1 MKALLAALF
10 PFFYH
15 WPQQTPTTLR
25 KDLIAA
31 FTGAIVVLP
40 QGIAFATIAG
50 MPPEYGL
57 YAGIVPAII
66 AALYGSSWHLVSG
79 PTTAASIVLFS
90 VLSNFATPGTQ
101 QYIALALT
109 LTFIVGITQLLMGMA
124 RLGTLVNFIS
134 HSVIIGFTTG
144 AALLIATSQTK
155 NFFGLSIP
163 AGSEFFQTW
172 HYLAIHIED
181 MNPLVTLVGFVTL
194 VSGILAK
201 RYFKAVPYMLTAMLV
216 GSLVAFVLNQWLG
229 QENTGIT
236 TVGALPQSL
245 PPLSSPSFDLGIWRD
260 LLLASFAVTLFALT
274 EAVSI
279 SRALALKS
287 GQQIDSNQEFIG
299 QGLSNI
305 FGSFFSSYVA
315 TGSFNRSAVNYEA
328 GAQTPMAGVFA
339 GILLLVAVLL
349 IAPLVAYLPHAAMA
363 GVLFLVAY
371 GLIDWKHIKEILQV
385 SRGETWI
392 LGTTVAATLL
402 FDLEIAI
409 LVGVLFSLMAYLYRT
424 SKPRIISRVPNPNEA
439 GRHFTTDGNLPEC
452 PQLKILRIDGSLFFG
467 AVPHVQTVIKTFEQK
482 NPEQKHLLL
491 VMAGVNFIDV
501 AGADFLAQEA
511 QRRKKQGGGLYLHR
525 VKEGACEMLK
535 RGHFMEHIGKDHIF
549 TSKNQALYH
558 IVRKHLDPEHCRRC
572 DKRIFLECAAMPRP
586 DDKPL
591 KNWAEIDKKIQ
602 LIGGHAALEEGISL
616 LEKDL
621 REEMAIAKADTN
633 QEQNLS
639 GVKILDSRRLPD
651 GRIEIRLEIPVGD
664 KNP

>member
-1 MKALLAALF
+1 MKALLATLF

-15 WPQQTPTTLR
+15 WPKQNPTTLR
-25 KDLIAA
+25 KDLLAA

-90 VLSNFATPGTQ
+90 VLSNFAEPGSQ
-101 QYIALALT
+101 PYILLALT
-109 LTFIVGITQLLMGMA
+109 LTFIVGITQLLMGIA

-144 AALLIATSQTK
+144 AAILIATSQTK
-155 NFFGLSIP
+155 NFFGLPIP
-163 AGSEFFQTW
+163 AGTEFFHTW
-172 HYLAIHIED
+172 QYIAVHIED
-181 MNPLVTLVGFVTL
+181 MNPWVTLVGFVTL
-194 VSGILAK
+194 ASGILAK
-201 RYFKAVPYMLTAMLV
+201 RFFKAVPYMLTAMLI
-216 GSLVAFVLNQWLG
+216 GSLLAFVLNQWLG

-245 PPLSSPSFDLGIWRD
+245 PPLSAPSFDIGIWRD

-279 SRALALKS
+279 SRALALRS

-305 FGSFFSSYVA
+305 FGSFFSGYVA

-371 GLIDWKHIKEILQV
+371 GLIDWKHIKEILHV
-385 SRGETWI
+385 SRGETSI
-392 LGTTVAATLL
+392 LAATVASTLI

-424 SKPRIISRVPNPNEA
+424 SKPRLISRVPNPNES
-439 GRHFTTDGNLPEC
+439 GRHFTTDDNLPEC

-491 VMAGVNFIDV
+491 IMAGVNFIDV

-511 QRRKKQGGGLYLHR
+511 KRRQKQGGGLYLHR

-535 RGHFMEHIGKDHIF
+535 RGHFMEHIGKDHVF
-549 TSKNQALYH
+549 ASKNQAIYN
-558 IVRKHLDPEHCRRC
+558 IVRKHLDPERCRNC
-572 DKRIFLECAAMPRP
+572 DKRIFLECSAMPRP
-586 DDKPL
+586 EGKPL
-591 KNWAEIDKKIQ
+591 KNWEEIDKKVT
-602 LIGGHAALEEGISL
+602 LVGGHADLEEGISL

-621 REEMAIAKADTN
+621 REEMAIAKADNN
-633 QEQNLS
+633 QGQSIS
-639 GVKILDSRRLPD
+639 GVKIIDSRRLAD
-651 GRIEIRLEIPVGD
+651 GRLEIRLEIPAGD
-664 KNP
+664 KSL